1 MWTADEADQGN
12 YATTMNP
19 LYPVNENLSG
29 QRECEL
35 YEPASDHVYQC
46 VDADQKTL
54 DPPSQNY
61 TYDYAAVDG
70 PMMVGDKEEPT
81 NKQLSLTYDVLEGP
95 WS

>member
-1 MWTADEADQGN
+1 
-12 YATTMNP
+12 MNP

-46 VDADQKTL
+46 VDADLKTV
-54 DPPSQNY
+54 DPPPQNH

-70 PMMVGDKEEPT
+70 PLMVKDKGEPT
-81 NKQLSLTYDVLEGP
+81 NKQLSPKYHALDHL
-95 WS
+95 